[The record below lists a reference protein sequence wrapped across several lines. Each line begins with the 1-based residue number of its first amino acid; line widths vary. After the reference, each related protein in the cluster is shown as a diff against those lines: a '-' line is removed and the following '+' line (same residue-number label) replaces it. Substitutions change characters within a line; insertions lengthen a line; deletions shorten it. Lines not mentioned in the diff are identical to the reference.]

1 MRSILHHPDHTYLLQ
16 IIDIYQHFGKDNEV
30 KQKLDLVNNKTKQ
43 KTINNLTFNTNVTKQ
58 PKKYKRE
65 PY

>member
-1 MRSILHHPDHTYLLQ
+1 MLSILHHHPDHTYLQ

-30 KQKLDLVNNKTKQ
+30 KQKLDLVKNKTKQ

-58 PKKYKRE
+58 
-65 PY
+65 